1 MSTEKP
7 VTSSTAANTV
17 TATRKRG
24 RPRRST
30 APPRAAA
37 SVEAKRRAA
46 AILEVLAGSR
56 RPSEA
61 ATALGVTVPRYYML
75 EEQALRGLVAACEPR
90 SLAGPRPETRLA
102 QLEKQLRERERE
114 CARQQALVRAAQR
127 TVGLAPPP
135 KPVSTTAKT
144 AGNAGKQG
152 KSRRKRKP
160 TVRAL
165 KAARV
170 LQANSSGSDERVG
183 LQPESAAVDSLCRMA
198 DAGTESASSKDA
210 S

>member
-1 MSTEKP
+1 MSGEKSSP
-7 VTSSTAANTV
+7 STSTSASASTSV
-17 TATRKRG
+17 MKRRG
-24 RPRRST
+24 RP
-30 APPRAAA
+30 PQPRAAA
-37 SVEAKRRAA
+37 SLEAKRRAA
-46 AILEVLAGSR
+46 VILEVLAGSR

-61 ATALGVTVPRYYML
+61 AAALGVTVPRYYFL
-75 EEQALRGLVAACEPR
+75 EEQALAGLLAACEPR
-90 SLAGPRPETRLA
+90 TLQGPRPETRLA

>member
-1 MSTEKP
+1 MSAEKSSLS
-7 VTSSTAANTV
+7 TSASVSATTAAK
-17 TATRKRG
+17 RRG
-24 RPRRST
+24 RPRHPA

-46 AILEVLAGSR
+46 VILEVLAGSR

-61 ATALGVTVPRYYML
+61 ATALGVTVPRYYFL

-90 SLAGPRPETRLA
+90 IHQGPRMETRLA

-127 TVGLAPPP
+127 TVGLAAVVV
-135 KPVSTTAKT
+135 KPA
-144 AGNAGKQG
+144 AAGKPASHAAKSG
-152 KSRRKRKP
+152 KSRRQRRP

-165 KAARV
+165 KAARS
-170 LQANSSGSDERVG
+170 LSANSSGTNEG
-183 LQPESAAVDSLCRMA
+183 EALQPAAT
-198 DAGTESASSKDA
+198 AGSPPAPSS
-210 S
+210 